1 MLTLNVN
8 HHWQKLQHEQCG
20 GPGHHYCAST
30 TQLDWWVKP
39 ELSSTEWET
48 TRDKIT
54 FLSSTLKSVI
64 YLKTTL
70 LF

>member
-20 GPGHHYCAST
+20 GPGHHCAST

-54 FLSSTLKSVI
+54 FLSSTFKSVI